1 MRIHIWPEYNNF
13 QVVHKYNAF
22 IREGHFK
29 MGMLDSGF
37 GRIICHDGL
46 WKMGNMKESDLHG
59 YGRRYNPIE
68 PTYYD

>member
-1 MRIHIWPEYNNF
+1 
-13 QVVHKYNAF
+13 
-22 IREGHFK
+22 